1 MGFINLL
8 KNGYRGKLGETVGQK
23 WKDQLTVRTYQG
35 TNNSKS
41 PAQIDQRAHYKTLI
55 QEASVRYP
63 LFCTSERIQ
72 VKGMNKF
79 NLFTQFWDKSDG
91 GLNPIY
97 PQCPYFKTEY
107 PSNVYLLTKYTSSEI
122 YFGVPY
128 DGMNKIDGLES
139 IGYTF
144 LLNPNQRAA
153 VNRPTQ
159 FFLDQISIKKA
170 HWERTDNGWTFEC
183 FTIILPGVNINNPT
197 GLRQIRATVNG
208 KNRYSRVSNIADPI
222 ASRNNTYQVTLL

>member
-23 WKDQLTVRTYQG
+23 WKNQMTVRTYQG

-41 PAQIDQRAHYKTLI
+41 PAQLDQRAHYKTLI
-55 QEASVRYP
+55 QEASTYYP
-63 LFCTSERIQ
+63 FFTTSERIQ

-97 PQCPYFKTEY
+97 PHCPYFKPQY
-107 PSNVYLLTKYTSSEI
+107 PRGVYLLTKTLSDVI
-122 YFGVPY
+122 YMGVPY
-128 DGMNKIDGLES
+128 AGQNKIDGLES
-139 IGYTF
+139 IGYT
-144 LLNPNQRAA
+144 LLLEPNQRTG
-153 VNRPTQ
+153 VGRPTE
-159 FFLDQISIKKA
+159 FYLDQISIKKA
-170 HWERTDNGWTFEC
+170 HWETTDNGWEWDTY
-183 FTIILPGVNINNPT
+183 TIIIPGKNIGTPT

-208 KNRYSRVSNIADPI
+208 KNRYSNIPTFGDPI
-222 ASRNNTYQVTLL
+222 ASRGNTYKVTLL